1 MNVDSKKFCD
11 SQLLDLS
18 IDQSIAQLM
27 RSLARDFTRAL
38 ERRLASHDVTIGMWF
53 PLRNLWEHDG
63 IDQHELQKLLGQA
76 QPTIVNAME
85 RLEKRGLIE
94 RRRSLKDGRRISVHL
109 TSKGQALKH
118 DVLHFATEVQNT
130 ALQEV
135 SEDEFGQLLDIFSR
149 IKRSLL
155 KDRAF

>member
-1 MNVDSKKFCD
+1 MNIPTDK
-11 SQLLDLS
+11 QLQELS

-53 PLRNLWEHDG
+53 PLRILWEHDG

-85 RLEKRGLIE
+85 QLEKRGLIE
-94 RRRSLKDGRRISVHL
+94 RHRSQKDGRRISVHL

-118 DVLHFATEVQNT
+118 DVLHFAAEVQNT
-130 ALQEV
+130 ALEEV
-135 SEDEFGQLLDIFSR
+135 SEDEFGQLLDIFLR
-149 IKRSLL
+149 IRRSLM
-155 KDRAF
+155 KDRVF